1 MDLGMH
7 WTIGRAK
14 EHLEKEEGISIPPQT
29 LRNWFNELH
38 DSKVHTLK
46 RNQRGERVLDENDIA
61 IAKYIHAA
69 REKSLSV
76 KALVPF
82 IQQTFPVQYVNEDDE
97 QKLSVYLDQEVIVE
111 QLGLMVEQLGLKMEE
126 KLIRV
131 KEEMEAKQ
139 KLMLPAP
146 NIVNAEQRSSA
157 VDVRLAELSMRKRL
171 RDQAE
176 KEWTMNP
183 VKKWFREDK
192 EQKAKFIEEY
202 VETKL
207 VEELIN
213 YKNEIQATINQVN
226 EQIAKE

>member
-14 EHLEKEEGISIPPQT
+14 EHLEKEEGISIPAQT

-38 DSKVHTLK
+38 ESKVHTLK
-46 RNQRGERVLDENDIA
+46 RNQRGERVLDETDIA

-82 IQQTFPVQYVNEDDE
+82 IQQSFPVQYVSEDDE
-97 QKLSVYLDQEVIVE
+97 QKLSVYLDQEVVVE
-111 QLGLMVEQLGLKMEE
+111 QLGLMMEE
-126 KLIRV
+126 RLLRF

-146 NIVNAEQRSSA
+146 NVVIAEQRSAA

-176 KEWTMNP
+176 KEWTKNP

-192 EQKAKFIEEY
+192 EQKAKFIEDY
-202 VETKL
+202 VESHL
-207 VEELIN
+207 EVELIN
-213 YKNEIQATINQVN
+213 YKKEIQAAITQVSTVL
-226 EQIAKE
+226 EE